1 MDKLQDEELKLE
13 KKDLEDLKNDQN
25 KKANSQLKILMP
37 TLDSAYV
44 KKEEFSNFQNKDIK
58 EHIIEKYYKKYQEHY
73 KYRYFEKYYE
83 DHCKN
88 IWFDDKY
95 NP

>member
-1 MDKLQDEELKLE
+1 
-13 KKDLEDLKNDQN
+13 
-25 KKANSQLKILMP
+25 MP

-95 NP
+95 NPWTTHVIELSYKSCTKNNLS